1 MGVESVTSIPYN
13 PLGNGSG
20 PLIVGYDNTLGMNYA
35 QTNGINK
42 GFLYLLWNGL
52 TTPVANPFVSPV
64 NYYPTLNDIANIRM
78 QTYCSPSESA
88 SNNSW
93 FYTIYTRPRPSG
105 GAVWYGTRITGLPKA
120 GPGNTW
126 TMIDF
131 SNITFMND
139 FTSWGNW
146 QGVLERPIGVTSGY
160 NGYIETCGQ
169 EQILGI
175 AISTDSSTPS
185 FTGKIADFVVT
196 FKDGRV
202 MKFV

>member
-1 MGVESVTSIPYN
+1 M
-13 PLGNGSG
+13 
-20 PLIVGYDNTLGMNYA
+20 
-35 QTNGINK
+35 
-42 GFLYLLWNGL
+42 WNGL
-52 TTPVANPFVSPV
+52 TSPTANPFVSPV
-64 NYYPTLNDIANIRM
+64 NFYPTVNDIADIRM
-78 QTYCSPSESA
+78 RTYCSPTES
-88 SNNSW
+88 SQNKSW
-93 FYTIYTRPRPSG
+93 FYAIYTRPRPSG
-105 GAVWYGTRITGLPKA
+105 GAAWYGTRITGLPNA

-126 TMIDF
+126 TLINF

-146 QGVLERPIGVTSGY
+146 QGVLDHPIGVTTAY
-160 NGYIETCGQ
+160 NGFVETCGQ

-175 AISTDSSTPS
+175 AISTDSSTPT